1 MQFKKSLGKIVAPT
15 IQKKILN
22 EKTIDSTSSI
32 SFPNRILSLPVA
44 IAVLFNI
51 IKKDTFAKETPF
63 FEDLLLTK
71 DTVEGRTRRQ
81 TVMTSKSRYFIEASA
96 SMIARF
102 ARGNVCERIVDHLSP
117 HPLLENF
124 VFECDGRS
132 LNVNYSASADVNE
145 QGSANICS
153 LEAISQIF
161 VIVENCWKKIEN
173 RRTLINRST
182 QPEISIIDF
191 YIAYV
196 PSALAS

>member
-44 IAVLFNI
+44 IAPFNI

>member
-32 SFPNRILSLPVA
+32 SFPNRILSFPVA

-71 DTVEGRTRRQ
+71 DTVERRTRRQ

-102 ARGNVCERIVDHLSP
+102 ARGNVCERIVDHLS
-117 HPLLENF
+117 PLLENF

-173 RRTLINRST
+173 RRTLINRSI